1 MFIIVC
7 YDVETITKEGRA
19 RLKKVAKT
27 CESHGQRVQK
37 SVFECQLE
45 PAHYLQFE
53 AKLSK
58 IINSKTD
65 NLRIYSLDAISVSK
79 IKQFGVS
86 NILDFEEPIIL

>member
-1 MFIIVC
+1 MFIIVR
-7 YDVETITKEGRA
+7 YHVKTITQEGRA
-19 RLKKVAKT
+19 RLRKVAKT
-27 CESHGQRVQK
+27 CESHGPRVQK